1 RVRTRKDAEAE
12 PAQPAAETELRP
24 RGKAEKPVRE
34 AKVKAKAKPEPVAPD
49 IAPPLPEVE
58 ATQPGFLARN
68 RRPLLLA
75 ATLVAVSMLALN
87 LVMQRMAPPAPAT
100 SAAAVSN
107 ETGNP
112 PASDDQSSI
121 VPPRVIDMVD
131 VTATGSINPGE
142 P

>member
-1 RVRTRKDAEAE
+1 
-12 PAQPAAETELRP
+12 
-24 RGKAEKPVRE
+24 
-34 AKVKAKAKPEPVAPD
+34 KAKPEPVAPD

-100 SAAAVSN
+100 SAAAVPN

-142 P
+142 PMSFGRNTALSPPTPMPPTLLAEGGRLSFAPPEAVA